1 MRITIGETSFP
12 DTEANMDMTH
22 ILAILAARSEDA
34 NPQKPDDFIGEDGL
48 LRCGKCGAPKQCRP
62 FEDQPQ
68 AVVFCACECFRK
80 EEEAREERAR
90 LSEADKKRRICFMN
104 ANGELKNDAY
114 HTFDADDS
122 PESEES
128 RTARGYAE
136 HFRIGMDWLLLC
148 GTNGIGKSF
157 YAACICN
164 DLVSRG
170 YLCKFTNIS
179 EIASDLWNAEN
190 KSAVYA
196 DLAKFDLIVLDDFGA
211 ERDSEY
217 MKEIQFNVI
226 DSQLR
231 MNRPCIITT
240 NLSGAEIMSPKDKD
254 MKRIFSRI
262 YERVIPLTCKGED
275 RRRKSL
281 MQEAKARL
289 KSIQGGIPCR

>member
-1 MRITIGETSFP
+1 
-12 DTEANMDMTH
+12 MDMTH

-34 NPQKPDDFIGEDGL
+34 NPQKPDDYIGDDGL
-48 LRCGKCGAPKQCRP
+48 LYCGKCHEPKQCRP
-62 FEDQPQ
+62 FADQPQ
-68 AVVFCACECFRK
+68 SVVFCACRCFHD
-80 EEEAREERAR
+80 EEEAREERQR
-90 LSEADKKRRICFMN
+90 LTATEKGRKTCFMN
-104 ANGELKNDAY
+104 VNGELKADAY
-114 HTFDADDS
+114 HTFEVDDAPD
-122 PESEES
+122 SEES
-128 RTARGYAE
+128 RTARGYADQF
-136 HFRIGMDWLLLC
+136 HTGMEWLLLC

-164 DLVSRG
+164 SLIEKG
-170 YLCKFTNIS
+170 YMCKFTSIS
-179 EIASDLWNAEN
+179 EIAADLWDAEN

-196 DLAKFDLIVLDDFGA
+196 DLAKFDLIVIDDFGA
-211 ERDSEY
+211 ERDTDY
-217 MKEIQFNVI
+217 MREIQFNVI

-275 RRRKSL
+275 RRRKAL

-289 KSIQGGIPCR
+289 MNIQQGGKNE